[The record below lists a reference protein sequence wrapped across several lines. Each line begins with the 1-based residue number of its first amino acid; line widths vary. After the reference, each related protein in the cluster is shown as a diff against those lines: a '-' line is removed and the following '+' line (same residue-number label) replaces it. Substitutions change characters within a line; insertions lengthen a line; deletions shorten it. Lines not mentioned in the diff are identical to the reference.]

1 MKRRDLMR
9 FAAVAAAAM
18 FTVGGV
24 QAADPMKVGF
34 VYVGPIGDH
43 GWSYQHDQ
51 GRLALEKHFGGK
63 VETTYVENVP
73 EGADAERVIRKLAS
87 TGHQV
92 IFTTSFGFMN
102 PTVKVAKQFPKVTFE
117 HATGYKRAKN
127 LGTYLSVTYE
137 GRYVSGYVAAS
148 VSKTGK
154 VGYIASFPIPE
165 VIRDI
170 NAVMLGMQKV
180 DPKAELKIIWVNTWF
195 DPGKERSA
203 AEVMMDQSVDV
214 IIQHT
219 DSPAAM
225 QAAEKRGKWAVG
237 QASDMSHFGPNAHLL
252 SVVNDW
258 GNHYIKSVQRV
269 MDGTW
274 KPENY
279 WGGMDDDTIRI
290 PSFNEKIPADVVA
303 EAKKYMAGMK
313 AKTFHPFTG
322 PIRDQSGK
330 IRVPAGKT
338 MTNDELAGMDWYVQ
352 GIQGSI
358 PK

>member
-1 MKRRDLMR
+1 MTKRYLTGM
-9 FAAVAAAAM
+9 AAAAAL
-18 FTVGGV
+18 TVSAAVGA
-24 QAADPMKVGF
+24 QAAEPMKVGF

-43 GWSYQHDQ
+43 GWTYQHDQ
-51 GRLALEKHFGGK
+51 GRLGLMKHFGDK
-63 VETTYVENVP
+63 VKTTYVENVP
-73 EGADAERVIRKLAS
+73 EGADAERVITKLAS
-87 TGHQV
+87 TGHKV
-92 IFTTSFGFMN
+92 IFTTSFGYMN
-102 PTVKVAKQFPKVTFE
+102 PTFKVAKRFPKVTFE
-117 HATGYKRAKN
+117 HATGYKRSKN

-137 GRYVSGYVAAS
+137 GRYVSGYVAAN

-154 VGYIASFPIPE
+154 IGYIASFPIPE

-170 NAVMLGMQKV
+170 NSVMLGMQKV
-180 DPKAELKIIWVNTWF
+180 NPKAELKIIWVNTWF

-203 AEVMMDQSVDV
+203 AEVMMDQGVDV

-258 GNHYIKSVQRV
+258 SNHYISTVQKV

-274 KPENY
+274 KPQDY
-279 WGGMDDDTIRI
+279 WGGMKDDVIRI
-290 PSFNEKIPADVVA
+290 PGYNKSIPAPVVA
-303 EAKKYMAGMK
+303 EAKKIVAGIQ
-313 AKTFHPFTG
+313 AGTFHPFTG
-322 PIRDQSGK
+322 PIKDQTGK
-330 IRVPAGKT
+330 VRVPAGKR
-338 MTNDELAGMDWYVQ
+338 MTNGELAGMNWYVQ

>member
-1 MKRRDLMR
+1 MIRRNFIR
-9 FAAVAAAAM
+9 FAAVAATALFAA
-18 FTVGGV
+18 GGA

-51 GRLALEKHFGGK
+51 GRLAMEKHFGGK
-63 VETTYVENVP
+63 VKTTYVENVP

-102 PTVKVAKQFPKVTFE
+102 PTAKVARQFPKVTFE

-137 GRYVSGYVAAS
+137 GRYISGFTAAS

-154 VGYIASFPIPE
+154 IGYIASFPIPE

-180 DPKAELKIIWVNTWF
+180 NPKAELKIIWVNTWF

-203 AEVMMDQSVDV
+203 AEVMMDQGVDV

-252 SVVNDW
+252 SVINDW
-258 GNHYIKSVQRV
+258 SNHYIKSVQRV

-290 PSFNEKIPADVVA
+290 PEFNKKVPAAVVA

-322 PIRDQSGK
+322 PIKDQSGK
-330 IRVPAGKT
+330 VRVAAGKT
-338 MTNDELAGMDWYVQ
+338 MTNDELAGMNWYVE
-352 GIQGSI
+352 GVQGSI